1 MTPGYT
7 LNGRYRIKRSLG
19 EGGMANV
26 YLAHDLILD
35 RDVSVKL
42 LRLDLRDDPHTKRR
56 FQREAM
62 AATQLNDP
70 HIVGVYDVGED
81 NGLQYLVMEYVA
93 GTDLKTYINKH
104 FPIAFQ
110 QIIAIMEQILSA
122 VQQAHQ
128 HGIIHRDLKP
138 QNVLIDE
145 RQQVKITDF
154 GIAVAVSQ
162 NSLTQTNTVM
172 GSVHYLS
179 PEQARGSM
187 ATKQSDIYS
196 LGIILY
202 ELLTG
207 KVPFEGETAV
217 SIALKHFR
225 DEMPSVREYD
235 PRIPQALE
243 NVVLKATAKQPQE
256 RYSSAEE
263 MKRDLSTALSASRA
277 NEAKFVAQTL
287 DQGETKVLNPNEIE
301 TAVKQQESKVPT
313 PQKKHKKK
321 RWLWLSLLLLLVI
334 GAALTV
340 WLTPTRVVVPE
351 VTGLT
356 EAKAK
361 DKLEDQDLEIGTI
374 KRKAS
379 ETIKTGYVISISPQA
394 EHKVA
399 QHSKV
404 NLVVSTGQKKVKMG
418 NYVGNQYTT
427 VAKQLRLKGI
437 TVKKVSVN
445 SDDIA
450 SGKIM
455 SQSISAGKK
464 VSTYKTTVTFKVSV
478 GKKQITVPDFTDK
491 TTAEVQK
498 FADDNNLQL
507 TTNQQASTTI
517 DVDHVISQSPTA
529 GTKVSHGDTIT
540 ITTAKS
546 AQNTTT
552 VQISIPFDSSDNQTD
567 NRVQVYIE
575 DANHN
580 LTQEYQDLTIS
591 QATTINVPFTLDDGK
606 AGSYKV
612 IRNGKTIMSATNVQ
626 N

>member
-7 LNGRYRIKRSLG
+7 LNGRYKIKRSLG

-93 GTDLKTYINKH
+93 GTDLKTYINQH

-110 QIIAIMEQILSA
+110 QTIDIMDQILSA
-122 VQQAHQ
+122 VQEAHQ

-138 QNVLIDE
+138 QNVLIDKQ
-145 RQQVKITDF
+145 QQVKITDF

-179 PEQARGSM
+179 PEQARGSI

-225 DEMPSVREYD
+225 DEMPSVREFD

-256 RYSSAEE
+256 RYPSAEA
-263 MKRDLSTALSASRA
+263 MRLDLKTALAASRA
-277 NEAKFVAQTL
+277 KETKFIPRSI
-287 DQGETKVLNPNEIE
+287 DQSETKVLDSKAIK
-301 TAVKQQESKVPT
+301 TAVDQQTDKKPL
-313 PQKKHKKK
+313 QKKKKK
-321 RWLWLSLLLLLVI
+321 RTRWPWLVLLLLIVI
-334 GAALTV
+334 GVASAV

-361 DKLEDQDLEIGTI
+361 SKIRNKDLKIGTI

-379 ETIKTGYVISISPQA
+379 ETIKTGYVVSATPAA

-404 NLVVSTGQKKVKMG
+404 NLVVSTGQHKVKMG
-418 NYVGNQYTT
+418 NYVGNQYTK

-437 TVKKVSVN
+437 TVKKVSVS
-445 SDDIA
+445 SDDIG

-455 SQSISAGKK
+455 SQSIKAGKRVK
-464 VSTYKTTVTFKVSV
+464 TYQTTVTFKVSV
-478 GKKQITVPDFTDK
+478 GKKQVSVPDFTDK

-507 TTNQQASTTI
+507 TTNQQASTTV
-517 DVDHVISQSPTA
+517 DVDHVISQSPAA

-540 ITTAKS
+540 ITTAKA

-552 VQISIPFDSSDNQTD
+552 VQISIPFDSSNNQTD

-575 DANHN
+575 DANHK

-606 AGSYKV
+606 SGSYKV